1 MTDKKAILVIG
12 AGDATGGAIAR
23 RFARE
28 GYIACVTRRTADKLQ
43 PLVSRSAPTAA
54 GARDSA
60 ATHARKTRWSR
71 WSRRI
76 ERDIAPIEV
85 AVFNIGANVR
95 FGITETTARVYQKVW
110 EMACFGGFLMGREA
124 AKVMLPRGRGT
135 IIFTGATASLRG
147 REGFAAFAGAKH
159 ALRALAQSMAREL
172 WPKGIHV
179 AHPVIDGAIDTEF
192 IRSNFPERYAL
203 KDQQGIL
210 SPDSIAEAYWQIHQ
224 QPRDA
229 WTHETELRP
238 WMESGECRT
247 RAPRHL
253 ADRRHEAIPSSVPLR
268 LRKPE
273 CIPVPQGAGGHRGAH
288 RGALRVHAHPA
299 RRTVQTEQQPIAGR
313 GLRRHS
319 QQTSL

>member
-1 MTDKKAILVIG
+1 MESKKAILVIG

-28 GYIACVTRRTADKLQ
+28 GYIACVTRRTADKLE
-43 PLVSRSAPTAA
+43 PLVAQIRSEGGVAYAF
-54 GARDSA
+54 GSD
-60 ATHARKTRWSR
+60 ARKEDEMVSLIEK
-71 WSRRI
+71 I

-95 FGITETTARVYQKVW
+95 FGITETTSRVYQKVW

-124 AKVMLPRGRGT
+124 TKVMLPRGRGT

-179 AHPVIDGAIDTEF
+179 AHPVIDGSIDTEF
-192 IRSNFPERYAL
+192 IRTNFPEKYAQ
-203 KDQQGIL
+203 KENDGIL
-210 SPDSIAEAYWQIHQ
+210 NPDHIAEAYWQIHQ

-238 WMESGECRT
+238 WNE
-247 RAPRHL
+247 PW
-253 ADRRHEAIPSSVPLR
+253 
-268 LRKPE
+268 
-273 CIPVPQGAGGHRGAH
+273 
-288 RGALRVHAHPA
+288 
-299 RRTVQTEQQPIAGR
+299 
-313 GLRRHS
+313 
-319 QQTSL
+319 

>member
-1 MTDKKAILVIG
+1 MSDRKAILVIG

-43 PLVSRSAPTAA
+43 PLVEQIRAEGGEAHAFGS
-54 GARDSA
+54 D
-60 ATHARKTRWSR
+60 ARKEEAMVSLVET
-71 WSRRI
+71 I

-110 EMACFGGFLMGREA
+110 EMACFSGFLMGRET
-124 AKVMLPRGRGT
+124 AKVMLPRGHGT

-172 WPKGIHV
+172 WPKNIHV
-179 AHPVIDGAIDTEF
+179 AHTIIDGSIDTEW
-192 IRSNFPERYAL
+192 IRTNFPASYAK

-210 SPDSIAEAYWQIHQ
+210 SPDSIAETYWQIHQ

-229 WTHETELRP
+229 WSHETELRP
-238 WMESGECRT
+238 WMET
-247 RAPRHL
+247 W
-253 ADRRHEAIPSSVPLR
+253 
-268 LRKPE
+268 
-273 CIPVPQGAGGHRGAH
+273 
-288 RGALRVHAHPA
+288 
-299 RRTVQTEQQPIAGR
+299 
-313 GLRRHS
+313 
-319 QQTSL
+319 